1 MPISIWCELD
11 GKVFWANENHLSLWK
26 QSGKDQFTIDA
37 FNLHAPIVLNGP
49 SVGAT
54 LSIPT
59 QPDARDYEICLF
71 EYEGREFYFAL
82 TADSVQNARI
92 ERQRFVENIS
102 ESFANSP
109 TGIAVFDQQHGLSM
123 FNPALTKLL
132 DIPPSWLASSPSIED
147 FLSKLRY
154 HGAMPEPRDFNK
166 WRTEFISDLNDPD
179 FQYQDDWNMPNGSI
193 YNVSAYPNSN
203 GAVTFY
209 FEDISGRVL
218 VEREYRSHLDN
229 LYNAFDA
236 LDCAVIM
243 FERSGEMAFANQEFD
258 KLWGKEFSRSVVVP
272 DIIAVSRFWSEQCMP
287 SPTFGDLRDF
297 VFQLDDKETWTADL
311 TLKTGEALE
320 ATFTPLINGQ
330 TFCVF
335 QRKAYGAQ
343 PPVFETHEK
352 SIAKA

>member
-1 MPISIWCELD
+1 M
-11 GKVFWANENHLSLWK
+11 FWANDKHLSLWK
-26 QSGKDQFTIDA
+26 NSGEDQFTIKMY
-37 FNLHAPIVLNGP
+37 NLQAPIVLNGP

-54 LSIPT
+54 LTLPN
-59 QPDARDYEICLF
+59 QPDSLDYEICKF
-71 EYEGREFYFAL
+71 EFEGREFYFAV
-82 TADSVQNARI
+82 TTESAQNAKI
-92 ERQRFVENIS
+92 ERKRFVENIS

-132 DIPPSWLASSPSIED
+132 DLAPSWLASAPSIDE
-147 FLSKLRY
+147 FLTKLRY
-154 HGAMPEPRDFNK
+154 HGAMPEPRDFKK
-166 WRTEFISDLNDPD
+166 WRNEFINDLSDPN
-179 FQYQDDWNMPNGSI
+179 FQYQDDWNMPDGSV

-229 LYNAFDA
+229 LYNAFDV

-272 DIIAVSRFWSEQCMP
+272 DILAVSRVWSEQCMP
-287 SPTFGDLRDF
+287 SPIFGDLRDF
-297 VFQLDDKETWTADL
+297 VFQLDDKETWNADL
-311 TLKTGEALE
+311 TLKTGETIE

-335 QRKAYGAQ
+335 QHKAYAARS
-343 PPVFETHEK
+343 PVVETRQQ